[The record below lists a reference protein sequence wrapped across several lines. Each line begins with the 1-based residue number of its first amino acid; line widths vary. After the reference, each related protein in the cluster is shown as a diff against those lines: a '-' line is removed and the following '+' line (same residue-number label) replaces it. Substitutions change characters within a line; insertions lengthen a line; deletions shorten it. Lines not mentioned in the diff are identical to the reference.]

1 MKVGIL
7 GAPIPGGSAASAR
20 MAEAL
25 GYLRVIPGSWDMDPG
40 IGGPSL
46 QALAK
51 QVLPELRG

>member
-7 GAPIPGGSAASAR
+7 GFPIPTGVDF
-20 MAEAL
+20 
-25 GYLRVIPGSWDMDPG
+25 LRVIPGSRDMDPG